1 MRGLR
6 RCCQGLD
13 EFRCRVIK
21 RTGVLRDA
29 CLPSRDEALGTHGIG
44 PGCVSDAG
52 GRLCQPLP
60 ERAFLGRAA
69 APSHLE
75 HLVRVEGQSTLEE
88 VARLGHGVRRRD
100 ALALLDTGE
109 AHGVPGKRATKPVAW
124 AFIHGA
130 GRQAT

>member
-29 CLPSRDEALGTHGIG
+29 CLPSRDEALGTHGVA

-52 GRLCQPLP
+52 GGLRQSLP
-60 ERAFLGRAA
+60 ERALLARAA
-69 APSHLE
+69 APAHLQ
-75 HLVRVEGQSTLEE
+75 HLVRVERQSAIEE
-88 VARLGHGVRRRD
+88 VARLGHGVCRCD

-109 AHGVPGKRATKPVAW
+109 ADGVPGEWATESVAW